1 MEGLNIEYYTPQYD
15 PLEDHLLEISSWNDE
30 YGNDKDTIT
39 ELFMN
44 KIEATD
50 VDKDVIIGLLT
61 TKVAPESASNHL
73 VLPLIAADFAD

>member
-1 MEGLNIEYYTPQYD
+1 MVEGSKIEYYTPHYD
-15 PLEDHLLEISSWNDE
+15 PMEDDLLEISSWNEE
-30 YGNDKDTIT
+30 YGNDKDAIT

-61 TKVAPESASNHL
+61 TKVVPHIVHPTIL
-73 VLPLIAADFAD
+73 VIECY